1 MDDNMRCISL
11 RPMLSRLGSGIAECS
26 RSDAIFRLLSGREQV
41 TKLAAGG
48 CRRARATEL
57 YPAEYRT
64 FKKAKV

>member
-41 TKLAAGG
+41 TN
-48 CRRARATEL
+48 TESL
-57 YPAEYRT
+57 KT
-64 FKKAKV
+64 